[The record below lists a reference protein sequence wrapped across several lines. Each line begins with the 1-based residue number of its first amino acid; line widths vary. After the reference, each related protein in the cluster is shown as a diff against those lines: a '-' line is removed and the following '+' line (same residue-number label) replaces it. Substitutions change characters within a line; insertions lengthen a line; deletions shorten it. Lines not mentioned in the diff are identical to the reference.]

1 MISSLITVTVLAGMV
16 MASAAC
22 YLLPVLIGS
31 ARRVPDIGAV
41 AVINILLGWTL
52 AGWVVALAMALR
64 PAGPG
69 TPVVQVVQNLQ
80 PSPLPVP
87 QPHDAGWAGPPGPP
101 PSQPTA
107 APPLVLP
114 PRPAG
119 PGGRSDRPGRQS

>member
-1 MISSLITVTVLAGMV
+1 VISSLITLTVLAGMV

-52 AGWVVALAMALR
+52 IGWVAALAMALR
-64 PAGPG
+64 SASPAG
-69 TPVVQVVQNLQ
+69 PVVQVVQAL
-80 PSPLPVP
+80 PPYPPLPGP
-87 QPHDAGWAGPPGPP
+87 RHDAGWAGPPGAPP
-101 PSQPTA
+101 ARPA

-114 PRPAG
+114 PRPAR
-119 PGGRSDRPGRQS
+119 PGDLGDRPENRS